1 MFGAFSKIDLMVR
14 VLLVAILLA
23 FLIPATGEARGTMTM
38 ISNAAIFLLFLL
50 NGLRID
56 RREIARGAAN
66 LRFLVPLALWIF
78 VGMAATGWGISLAI
92 GWLTPSLV
100 ALGFLYLGV
109 LPSTIQSATSYTML
123 AGGNVALSVI
133 GAALINIAG
142 VFISA
147 PMFALLAGSEQAN
160 VGSEAIIRIG
170 TILILP
176 FVIGQI
182 FQGLTRKW
190 IEEQRNKIV
199 WVDRLVIALAVYVA
213 FSGAVEQGIWSEI
226 GLADWLAIS
235 VGIIVMLAVGN
246 YGAWGVSAILKLPR
260 EDRIAFLFAGS
271 QKSAA
276 IGVPLGAILF
286 PPEVAGIILVP
297 LLVYHLFQLVL
308 AAPVST
314 RLSDPQN

>member
-1 MFGAFSKIDLMVR
+1 MLTALSKIDLMVR
-14 VLLVAILLA
+14 VLLAAILLA
-23 FLIPATGEARGTMTM
+23 FVLPATGDARELAIM

-56 RREIARGAAN
+56 RREIIRGAAN
-66 LRFLVPLALWIF
+66 WRFLIPLAIWIF
-78 VGMAATGWGISLAI
+78 LGMAAAGWGVSFAV
-92 GWLTPSLV
+92 GSMTSSLV

-142 VFISA
+142 VFVSA
-147 PMFALLAGSEQAN
+147 PLFALLAGSEQAS
-160 VGSEAIIRIG
+160 VGAEAIVRIG

-176 FVIGQI
+176 FIIGQI

-190 IEEQRNKIV
+190 IAEQRSRIV

-213 FSGAVEQGIWSEI
+213 FSGAAEQDVWSDI
-226 GLADWLAIS
+226 GLMDWIAIS
-235 VGIIVMLAVGN
+235 AGIVIMLMIAN
-246 YGAWGVSAILKLPR
+246 FGAWGLSAALNLPR
-260 EDRIAFLFAGS
+260 EDRIAFLFAGA

-286 PPEVAGIILVP
+286 PPEIAGVILIP
-297 LLVYHLFQLVL
+297 LLLYHLFQLIL
-308 AAPVST
+308 AAPVSG
-314 RLSDPQN
+314 RLAAQTE